1 MLNYPHKTTK
11 TNSTMIRFIRKG
23 YLKLKCK
30 ECHKS
35 HSIEGR
41 DLVFDPYG
49 KFDKDGQTERKYL
62 SKNDFFCSCD
72 IKISAEI
79 MITEFPEGKIAD
91 VSYEAKNAEVIEKI
105 TINVL

>member
-11 TNSTMIRFIRKG
+11 TNSAMIRFIRKG

-49 KFDKDGQTERKYL
+49 KSDKDGQSERKYF

-72 IKISAEI
+72 TKISAEI
-79 MITEFPEGKIAD
+79 MITEFPEGKISD
-91 VSYEAKNAEVIEKI
+91 VSYEAKNAEVVEKI
-105 TINVL
+105 TVNLL